1 MKVGDIVYPFFEKE
15 NNTIGLV
22 LGRKRSATG
31 REFMQILIH
40 GKIYSVPMH
49 QIREIK

>member
-1 MKVGDIVYPFFEKE
+1 MKAGELVHPFFEAE

-31 REFMQILIH
+31 RELMQILIH

>member
-1 MKVGDIVYPFFEKE
+1 MKTGELVYPFFEKD
-15 NNTIGLV
+15 NHTIGLV

>member
-1 MKVGDIVYPFFEKE
+1 MKTGELVHPFFEEE

>member
-1 MKVGDIVYPFFEKE
+1 MKTGELVYPFFAEE

-40 GKIYSVPMH
+40 GKVYSVPAH